1 MADRLSRLFKSK
13 LLRRS
18 STSTVPLK
26 KQKADSRAVD
36 SSTLT
41 SSPSDNVVSSC
52 APFFPSPSSPVE
64 STAKPRAYSVV
75 SSLPLDHPSSPDELL
90 ARAGP
95 ATPATGTSGDYQW
108 HHHNSQQHQHQQGQY
123 FDSIERP
130 VSAGKSRLDEVR
142 ARRGSQ
148 PKSAERSGHSLDP
161 GPTTTTAASSSA
173 AAAAAAA
180 ADQWQQPDQLWKRN
194 DFSGLQSTR
203 LPIAYSSGPSSPS
216 PLPLSDPFGGVLHS
230 PRLLQEQDQQHSGV
244 NPTTT
249 ITTVDPQVSTPSL
262 APVAELVPSDQ
273 NPNTNNYHY
282 SSAAPP
288 PTSTSSLKRP
298 SLVVR
303 RQSLLPPNQQHL
315 VSGILDPGL
324 LFYNGTQGTSSRG
337 GPVNV
342 EMPTR
347 KIWVRR
353 PGGSP
358 TLVPILEDAVVDEL
372 RDQVIVK
379 FTNSLGKTFDSP
391 DIVIKIVPRDGST
404 KQSTPERLL
413 NPEESLASVLDTY
426 FPGGQRVEEALVID
440 VPPRRTPKPSPRPM
454 YYHHSD
460 SAEHGDYFSIAPMN
474 ANVSTPPTH
483 VSSSATSVNA
493 HPTPSI
499 SILATGKAPPLPSP
513 GSTRTNRH
521 ARRPAT
527 IRHPTHP
534 TNSPTSL
541 QTPVQKGLFS
551 SIPFCSTFSP
561 YSSRIRHSCCSK
573 SSSTSGS
580 CNASTS
586 SSTRIST
593 I

>member
-1 MADRLSRLFKSK
+1 MPDRLSRLFKSK

-75 SSLPLDHPSSPDELL
+75 SSLPLDHPSSPDEILVG
-90 ARAGP
+90 AGP
-95 ATPATGTSGDYQW
+95 ATPATGTSADYQG
-108 HHHNSQQHQHQQGQY
+108 HHHNYQQHQQNHQQGQY
-123 FDSIERP
+123 FDSIER
-130 VSAGKSRLDEVR
+130 SASVGKGRPDEVL

-148 PKSAERSGHSLDP
+148 PKGAEQSANSLDP
-161 GPTTTTAASSSA
+161 GPTTTTAASA
-173 AAAAAAA
+173 T
-180 ADQWQQPDQLWKRN
+180 ADQWQQSDQIRKRN

-203 LPIAYSSGPSSPS
+203 LPVASSPGPSSPS
-216 PLPLSDPFGGVLHS
+216 PLPLSDPFGGALHS
-230 PRLLQEQDQQHSGV
+230 PRILQKDQQQQQQQQRSGV

-249 ITTVDPQVSTPSL
+249 TIVDPRVSTPSL

-273 NPNTNNYHY
+273 NPNNNNYHN
-282 SSAAPP
+282 SSAVPP
-288 PTSTSSLKRP
+288 PTSSSLKRP

-324 LFYNGTQGTSSRG
+324 LFHNGAQGTSSRG

-342 EMPTR
+342 EMSTR

-358 TLVPILEDAVVDEL
+358 TLVPILDDAVVDEL

-426 FPGGQRVEEALVID
+426 YPGGQRVEEALVID

-460 SAEHGDYFSIAPMN
+460 PVEHGDYFSIMPMN
-474 ANVSTPPTH
+474 PNVSTPPTH
-483 VSSSATSVNA
+483 ASSAATSVNA
-493 HPTPSI
+493 HQTPSI

-513 GSTRTNRH
+513 GSTRANRH
-521 ARRPAT
+521 TRRPPT

-541 QTPVQKGLFS
+541 QTPVPKGLFFSLS
-551 SIPFCSTFSP
+551 SYSTFL
-561 YSSRIRHSCCSK
+561 
-573 SSSTSGS
+573 
-580 CNASTS
+580 
-586 SSTRIST
+586 TRF
-593 I
+593 